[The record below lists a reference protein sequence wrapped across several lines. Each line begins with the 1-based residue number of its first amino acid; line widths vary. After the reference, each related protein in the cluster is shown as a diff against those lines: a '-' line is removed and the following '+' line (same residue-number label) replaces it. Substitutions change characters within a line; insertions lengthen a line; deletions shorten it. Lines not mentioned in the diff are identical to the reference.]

1 MTSNAL
7 GRSDLT
13 DTARK
18 RAWLRVKIAL
28 RTYSHDPTRSNA
40 EEVESA
46 WKLIRRIDT
55 VSHWREPPMVAP
67 GRFLRGPYID
77 GRSACDRLSLR
88 PWPLKAK
95 SEADGG
101 VSRAPTKEN

>member
-1 MTSNAL
+1 MTSNAS

-18 RAWLRVKIAL
+18 HAWLRVRAAM
-28 RTYSHDPTRSNA
+28 RTYSRDPTRSNA

-55 VSHWREPPMVAP
+55 VSHWREPQLAAS
-67 GRFLRGPYID
+67 GQFLPRPHAD
-77 GRSACDRLSLR
+77 GRSAYDRLR
-88 PWPLKAK
+88 PTRAAA
-95 SEADGG
+95 EG
-101 VSRAPTKEN
+101 VN